1 MKTLTSA
8 LRTLGVLMALAIAA
22 ISCSSSSNGS
32 SVTKA
37 KAFAYTDPTSTTDWR
52 LVRDSSSTDTH
63 LVLNLVGPTG
73 SSAKGA
79 GVTLLADATKAKW
92 SVIGTDGQAVQNVA
106 FNLGSGTP
114 LVRGMVSGDALLAGV
129 FQKGGNPVTTSSPV
143 IRVAL
148 DLNTQGNIA
157 SGTAIPISVAA
168 NSAKI
173 VDASGATADINLAVG
188 QLLAN

>member
-1 MKTLTSA
+1 
-8 LRTLGVLMALAIAA
+8 MALAIAA